1 MKKLSLEQKEF
12 ESPFQRIKAE
22 SSFGDLFDSRSQTS
36 GLPVGHFTTASIYPH
51 VGQKVSM
58 NDLSKENRV
67 AKDL

>member
-1 MKKLSLEQKEF
+1 MDKLSLEQKEL
-12 ESPFQRIKAE
+12 ESPFPKIEAE
-22 SSFGDLFDSRSQTS
+22 RNFGELFDGRSQDS
-36 GLPVGHFTTASIYPH
+36 GPPVGHLTAASIYPH